1 MKKMSFFNT
10 SATLL
15 VLFSCT
21 NAPESDQATTTE
33 AQTVQTPVAGEAWK
47 VDSNASK
54 LEWVATKVT
63 GYHTGTVPIK
73 NGELN
78 MSNNQLVGGR
88 FVLDM
93 ANMVVSGPSGSKA
106 ADNNK
111 LLGHLK
117 SPDFFD
123 VSNHPEASFVIT
135 GIKPFSGTVQD
146 TTDPRQEEISE
157 YKVLNP
163 THTISGNLTIKGI
176 TKNIEFPAK
185 ITISDNHLEALAKFN
200 IDRQQWN
207 ITYPGQPDD
216 LIRDE
221 IHFGIALKGT
231 K

>member
-1 MKKMSFFNT
+1 MKKMSFF
-10 SATLL
+10 ATWAALL

-33 AQTVQTPVAGEAWK
+33 AQTVSTSAGGEAWK
-47 VDSNASK
+47 VDSNTSK

-63 GYHTGTVPIK
+63 GYHTGNVPIK

-78 MSNNQLVGGR
+78 VNNNQLVGGR

-93 ANMVVSGPSGSKA
+93 ANMVVSGPSGSKE
-106 ADNNK
+106 ADNKK

-123 VSNHPEASFVIT
+123 VTNHPEASFVIT
-135 GIKPFSGTVQD
+135 GVKPFSGTVQD
-146 TTDPRQEEISE
+146 TADPRQEEINE
-157 YKVLNP
+157 YKVPNP
-163 THTISGNLTIKGI
+163 SHTISGNLTIKGI
-176 TKNIEFPAK
+176 TKNIEFPAR
-185 ITISDNHLEALAKFN
+185 INLSDNQLEALAKFN

-216 LIRDE
+216 LIRNE
-221 IHFGIALKGT
+221 IHFGIALKGN